1 MDGEQDELVCPA
13 LLSAHLGTLYL
24 TNLRVVWIATDAQ
37 APTQSMELPYSMLTD
52 FQVSKPPKAAIRLN
66 RSDGQPPVILEMMKT
81 GLVSSRNILESARKV
96 ISEQSRREKG
106 LRSRASRMGCNLGG
120 KRLSEEEDEGD
131 EKDHAYGQT
140 SWGSGQPLRRRRLEG
155 SGLDSARVGQAAVP
169 PSLQLQ
175 HHRPS
180 TKADEARAR
189 AALLSGNPEL
199 KGQFDDV
206 VGRNIVTEEEFWSG
220 RRRLLSEEMAKAK
233 ASRRG
238 TPSEMLADVQAT
250 KVDNKRKYTLTAAS
264 IRSIFV
270 MYPAVLRAYKV
281 SIIVVYA
288 LQLRVCGRMA
298 TMS

>member
-37 APTQSMELPYSMLTD
+37 APTQSMELTYSMLTD

-66 RSDGQPPVILEMMKT
+66 RSDGQPSIILEMMKT

-106 LRSRASRMGCNLGG
+106 LRSRASQMGSNSGG
-120 KRLSEEEDEGD
+120 KRLSEGRDDGD
-131 EKDHAYGQT
+131 EKEHTYGHT
-140 SWGSGQPLRRRRLEG
+140 SWGSGQPLRRRRVEG
-155 SGLDSARVGQAAVP
+155 TVLDSARGGQAAVS

-175 HHRPS
+175 PHRPNPK
-180 TKADEARAR
+180 TDDTLAR

-199 KGQFDDV
+199 KRQFDDV

-220 RRRLLSEEMAKAK
+220 RRRLLNEEVAKAK

-238 TPSEMLADVQAT
+238 APSEMLADVQAI
-250 KVDNKRKYTLTAAS
+250 KVDNKRKYTLTAAN

-281 SIIVVYA
+281 SIRAVLKCVA
-288 LQLRVCGRMA
+288 DEGMW
-298 TMS
+298 